1 MEEPRFVLAAY
12 PDQFRIEI
20 IEFGG
25 EMGRRPRRHAA
36 PDRAAVDDD
45 HRTAEAAELIG
56 GGKAGNSRADYD
68 YVATGVRRPPP
79 CVKHGRRIPPICK
92 ASPVAAVTLGSSKPS
107 NTTQRS
113 P

>member
-68 YVATGVRRPPP
+68 YVATGVRRQ
-79 CVKHGRRIPPICK
+79 RR
-92 ASPVAAVTLGSSKPS
+92 SVDRSEEHTSELQSLMRNSYAVFCLKKKK
-107 NTTQRS
+107 QI
-113 P
+113 

>member
-45 HRTAEAAELIG
+45 HRTAEAAQLIG
-56 GGKAGNSRADYD
+56 GGQAGNSRAAYD
-68 YVATGVRRPPP
+68 YVATGVRRQRRSVARGPNGRAAWR
-79 CVKHGRRIPPICK
+79 GRRDRWVEI
-92 ASPVAAVTLGSSKPS
+92 LGG
-107 NTTQRS
+107 
-113 P
+113 